1 MVDIAN
7 QSNIKGLAQDFQ
19 DLSKIEQTEL
29 GKFESFM
36 TKVNNWIDSKVE
48 SFVNQSSLIN
58 TLEKIDRA
66 LETVSLDIAQ
76 EIKHEKQLEAE
87 KIAAIEKMNLLRK

>member
-58 TLEKIDRA
+58 TLEKIDR
-66 LETVSLDIAQ
+66 DFR
-76 EIKHEKQLEAE
+76 
-87 KIAAIEKMNLLRK
+87 NC